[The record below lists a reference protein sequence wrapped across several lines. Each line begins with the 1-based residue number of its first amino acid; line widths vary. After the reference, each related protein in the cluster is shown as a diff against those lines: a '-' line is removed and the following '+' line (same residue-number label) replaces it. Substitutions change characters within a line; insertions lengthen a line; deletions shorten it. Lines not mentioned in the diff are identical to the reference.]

1 MIQLK
6 TLTVRNFMSYGNNVT
21 VFQLDQPGT
30 TLVLGENL
38 DSTDEGVGSNGV
50 GKTTMLQGIVY
61 ALYDR
66 IITPPGEEVPKDS
79 LVNHFN
85 KEQLEV
91 TLEFIAENGCAYKIH
106 RQRKMK
112 KHGPDANNTFL
123 YENGVDI
130 SVDAAGT
137 TKKIEEIIGMPYDM
151 FARIIVFSA
160 SNQSFLK
167 LPATSTSGPNQKA
180 FIEDLLGLSEITE
193 KAETLKKQIKDTKAS
208 LDTKKVQIDAQK
220 AERDRHATQ
229 VSHAKKRLADWDLQ
243 RTSSIK
249 TLESKLAKVDGIDVE
264 GQRAV
269 HAKLKQVDT
278 KRVTVKQ
285 AKQEATR
292 TCREH
297 MAQFEKLDKQLVSLR
312 KNKCPHCEQPYAKAL
327 DEIETNLTQMEKL
340 EASITAEN
348 ESITECTA
356 MIEDLDALY
365 DDLKQQ
371 ITVDDIE
378 AIARIQSD
386 VENIRARIAEL
397 RVEENP
403 HLATVKELE
412 EVVFDDL
419 NMEEVDKLQKEL
431 DHQNFLLKL
440 LTKSDSFVR
449 KTLVTK
455 YLPFLNQRL
464 AYYLQMLGMAHIV
477 QFQDDLSVKITHG
490 DAEVRFGLLSNGQ
503 KARVDFGLSVAFKDV
518 RERLHGRLN
527 LCMFDE
533 VLDFGLDAVG
543 VAACARVIKHLARTE
558 GVSMYI
564 VSHRNE
570 IDSVFDRRMTIQMIK
585 KFSYVRVDG

>member
-6 TLTVRNFMSYGNNVT
+6 TLSIRNFMSYGNNVT

-85 KEQLEV
+85 KEQMEV
-91 TLEFIAENGCAYKIH
+91 TLEFIAENGIPYKIH

-137 TKKIEEIIGMPYDM
+137 TKKIEEIIGMPYEM

-180 FIEDLLGLSEITE
+180 FIEDLLGLSDITS
-193 KAETLKKQIKDTKAS
+193 KAELLKKHIKDTKTS
-208 LDTKKVQIDAQK
+208 LDMKKVQIDAQK
-220 AERDRHATQ
+220 AERDRHKTQ
-229 VSHAKKRLADWDLQ
+229 VEHAKKRLADWESQ
-243 RTSSIK
+243 RTMTIK

-264 GQRAV
+264 GQRAI

-278 KRVTVKQ
+278 KRTAVKQ
-285 AKQEATR
+285 AKQESTR

-297 MAQFEKLDKQLVSLR
+297 MTQFEKLDKQLVTLR

-327 DEIETNLTQMEKL
+327 DEIDTNLKQMEKL
-340 EASITAEN
+340 EAAIAAEN
-348 ESITECTA
+348 ESITDCLA
-356 MIEDLDALY
+356 MIEDLDHLY
-365 DDLKQQ
+365 DELRQQ

-412 EVVFDDL
+412 EVVFDDVD
-419 NMEEVDKLQKEL
+419 MKDVDKLQNEL

-464 AYYLQMLGMAHIV
+464 AYYLQMLGMTHIV

-503 KARVDFGLSVAFKDV
+503 KARVDFGLAVAFKDV

-543 VAACARVIKHLARTE
+543 VSACAKVIKHLARTE